1 MTRFVSFDFNLIEL
15 RPLNESIVIS
25 KIFKTHLY
33 LFVFMN
39 FRIILP
45 VSDVAGSPI
54 WHQNRGAS
62 QVFMPT
68 VKQERPVI
76 DEKELELQVRN
87 SFSLSAFTVKEL
99 PNVKRIV
106 LTYFHLA
113 FFAVFLCT
121 GTFF

>member
-15 RPLNESIVIS
+15 QPLNESIVIS
-25 KIFKTHLY
+25 KIFKTRLY

-45 VSDVAGSPI
+45 VSDVAASPI

-99 PNVKRIV
+99 PNVKRI
-106 LTYFHLA
+106 F
-113 FFAVFLCT
+113 
-121 GTFF
+121 